1 MIRKL
6 KPSDKKEWEKLFK
19 GYADFYKT
27 PINNKILI
35 TVWHWLFDKNH
46 VVNGICYEIEG
57 KIVGI
62 AHYRTMPRP
71 LKGEYIGFLDDLFV
85 NPDFRGKKI
94 GKKLIESLKNMAK
107 SNNWEVIRWI
117 TSSDNKTAKKLY
129 DKIANN
135 KGFDLYETTG
145 NQISDKSMEIS

>member
-1 MIRKL
+1 MIREL
-6 KPSDKKEWEKLFK
+6 KTSDKEEWEKLFK
-19 GYADFYKT
+19 GYANFYKT
-27 PINNKILI
+27 PINNEILM
-35 TVWHWLFDKNH
+35 TVWSWLFDKNH

-85 NPDFRGKKI
+85 NPDFRGKQI
-94 GKKLIESLKNMAK
+94 GKKLIKALKNMAK
-107 SNNWEVIRWI
+107 SNNWQVIRWI
-117 TSSDNKTAKKLY
+117 TRSDNKKAKKLY

-135 KGFDLYETTG
+135 TGFDLYEIKG
-145 NQISDKSMEIS
+145 N

>member
-1 MIRKL
+1 MIREL

-19 GYADFYKT
+19 GYGDFYKT
-27 PINNKILI
+27 PISNEILI
-35 TVWHWLFDKNH
+35 TVWGWLFDKNH

-85 NPDFRGKKI
+85 NPDFRGKQI
-94 GKKLIESLKNMAK
+94 GKKLIKALKNMAK
-107 SNNWEVIRWI
+107 SNNWQVIRWI
-117 TSSDNKTAKKLY
+117 TRSDNKKAKKLY

-135 KGFDLYETTG
+135 TGFDLYEIKG
-145 NQISDKSMEIS
+145 N

>member
-1 MIRKL
+1 MIREL

-19 GYADFYKT
+19 GYGDFYKT
-27 PINNKILI
+27 PISNEILI
-35 TVWHWLFDKNH
+35 TVWNWLFDKNH
-46 VVNGICYEIEG
+46 VVNGICYEAEG

-85 NPDFRGKKI
+85 NPDFRGQKI
-94 GKKLIESLKNMAK
+94 GTKLIEALKNMAK
-107 SNNWEVIRWI
+107 SNNWQVIRWI
-117 TSSDNKTAKKLY
+117 THSDNKKAKKLY

-135 KGFDLYETTG
+135 TGFDLYEIKG
-145 NQISDKSMEIS
+145 N

>member
-1 MIRKL
+1 MIREL
-6 KPSDKKEWEKLFK
+6 KPSDKQEWEKLFK
-19 GYADFYKT
+19 GYGDFYKA
-27 PINNKILI
+27 PINDEILT
-35 TVWHWLFDKNH
+35 TVWNWLFDKNH
-46 VVNGICYEIEG
+46 VVNGLCYEIED